1 MDCNN
6 NKKIYFLDNYEKEDE
21 KGLKYFHDNLK
32 ELNEFNTELYI
43 NYKSKYL
50 IFKYTLK

>member
-1 MDCNN
+1 M
-6 NKKIYFLDNYEKEDE
+6 KKEDE

-43 NYKSKYL
+43 NYKKKNIKNILYL
-50 IFKYTLK
+50 KKKENIKLN